1 MPAQPRAGI
10 LHLPGTQSNGRGFS
24 CGTGG
29 IMTRPPTLRVAMT
42 DTAQTQ
48 PPAIVN
54 KPLVGILFM
63 CLASSF
69 FPVMNGLAK
78 LMSQSYTSEQVV
90 WARTVSHLIFVLA
103 LFVPKSGWR
112 ILRTRRPG
120 VQFLRSCMVITST
133 FLFFSAIKFVPIA
146 QAASISFTAPLI
158 VVILSGPILGEKVRA
173 SQIAAVLAGL
183 AGVLIVIR
191 PGADVF
197 QWASLLIVGSA
208 SCYALYQI
216 LTRRV
221 AGSDAPET
229 SVVYSALVG
238 SVLMSMVVPFAWKTP
253 DSVVDIAMLGSLG
266 ILGGLGHY
274 CLARAMTYAPANFLS
289 PFQYWQM
296 VGSVLVG
303 YLMFGEVPDS
313 YTWIGAAII
322 IAAGIYVGTRRH

>member
-1 MPAQPRAGI
+1 
-10 LHLPGTQSNGRGFS
+10 
-24 CGTGG
+24 
-29 IMTRPPTLRVAMT
+29 MTRPSTLRVAMS

-48 PPAIVN
+48 PPATVN

-253 DSVVDIAMLGSLG
+253 DSITDAAILGSLG

-274 CLARAMTYAPANFLS
+274 CLAKASTYAPANFLS

-303 YLMFGEVPDS
+303 YLMFGEVPDQ

-322 IAAGIYVGTRRH
+322 IAAGIYVGTRQR

>member
-1 MPAQPRAGI
+1 
-10 LHLPGTQSNGRGFS
+10 
-24 CGTGG
+24 
-29 IMTRPPTLRVAMT
+29 MTRPPTLRVAMT

-48 PPAIVN
+48 PPATVN

-103 LFVPKSGWR
+103 LFMPKSGWR

-120 VQFLRSCMVITST
+120 VQFLRSCMLITST

-158 VVILSGPILGEKVRA
+158 VVALSGPILGEKVRA

-208 SCYALYQI
+208 GCYALYQI

-238 SVLMSMVVPFAWKTP
+238 SVLMSLIAPFTWKTP
-253 DSVVDIAMLGSLG
+253 DSIADAAILGSLG

-274 CLARAMTYAPANFLS
+274 CLARALTYAQANFLS

-303 YLMFGEVPDS
+303 YLMFGEVPDQ

-322 IAAGIYVGTRRH
+322 IAAGIYVGTRQR